1 MKKPLPKQASGFVSS
16 GQPISQ
22 PEPIFAALIGDK
34 IAYSVLRPADFAFFQ
49 RFLIAAAILARAA
62 ALILRRAFL
71 TGLAADFPLTFA
83 HRAFWAAA
91 ILALAAALILRRLPG
106 AAEPAVLPSRPA
118 SFFCSDS
125 ILCLM
130 PAARRS

>member
-34 IAYSVLRPADFAFFQ
+34 IAYSVLRPAAFAFFQ
-49 RFLIAAAILARAA
+49 RALAAAAIFALAA

-71 TGLAADFPLTFA
+71 PGLAAGFRPLTFA

-91 ILALAAALILRRLPG
+91 ILALAAALILRR
-106 AAEPAVLPSRPA
+106 
-118 SFFCSDS
+118 
-125 ILCLM
+125 
-130 PAARRS
+130 